1 MASFPIEA
9 RGQRHQR
16 LCGRAAAQTKSQIF
30 NRRDLP
36 CVFIIISFCSPPHSA
51 RWCKSIL
58 RQSWPWSRRGPQASL
73 RRSFTDVVWHA
84 RRREKQLETFAPRT
98 RTRPSGHCAAM
109 RRSTRCDSSHAQE
122 RASDRS
128 RLRPD
133 KSQVAAAGRIEQ
145 KGGLETLSRSS
156 DAAFCVSPPRVS
168 PELRWQ
174 YFLARMVS
182 GAPSL
187 LTSSVSDEASRS
199 APMHRHVAC
208 SPSLAYHGRLKHP
221 LSPRRTPS
229 SNITAPAKSP

>member
-1 MASFPIEA
+1 
-9 RGQRHQR
+9 
-16 LCGRAAAQTKSQIF
+16 
-30 NRRDLP
+30 
-36 CVFIIISFCSPPHSA
+36 
-51 RWCKSIL
+51 
-58 RQSWPWSRRGPQASL
+58 
-73 RRSFTDVVWHA
+73 
-84 RRREKQLETFAPRT
+84 
-98 RTRPSGHCAAM
+98 M

-208 SPSLAYHGRLKHP
+208 SPLSRLPRQAETPPSARAEPPPATSP
-221 LSPRRTPS
+221 LRLNRHRARCILDDPPPAISCLGAFRTP
-229 SNITAPAKSP
+229 AVGARG